1 MSRAAV
7 SFGRRKLQGR
17 EVDVWELV
25 ATALA
30 AIQVIIATIEMLDKL
45 RHQRVGGR
53 NQSNDET

>member
-1 MSRAAV
+1 
-7 SFGRRKLQGR
+7 
-17 EVDVWELV
+17 VWELV

-53 NQSNDET
+53 KRSEDD